1 MIGIIDTAAKNIG
14 SIKNCLNFLK
24 IKYDIVNKNNLKKF
38 SHYILPGVGSFDLAI
53 KSIKK
58 KYKFDDIKR
67 ILKEKKIL
75 AICIGFQMLFN
86 GSEEGK
92 QNGLGLFNQKVR
104 HLKKIDKSQVIPHVG
119 FDTVKYNKKILG
131 DFYFTHSFGVLYDKK
146 KYSNS
151 TKLFYSNFGKS
162 KILTMIKHKNI
173 LATQFHPEKSGIP
186 GLVFIKKFYGE
197 KKINF

>member
-38 SHYILPGVGSFDLAI
+38 SHYILPGVGSFDLTI
-53 KSIKK
+53 QSIKK
-58 KYKFDDIKR
+58 KYKFDDIKC

-131 DFYFTHSFGVLYDKK
+131 DFYFTHSFYVLPKNKK
-146 KYSNS
+146 IISSESEYCGFKYCSS
-151 TKLFYSNFGKS
+151 IAY
-162 KILTMIKHKNI
+162 KNI
-173 LATQFHPEKSGIP
+173 YGLQFHPEKISTA
-186 GLVFIKKFYGE
+186 GL
-197 KKINF
+197 KIYENFRKLCLV